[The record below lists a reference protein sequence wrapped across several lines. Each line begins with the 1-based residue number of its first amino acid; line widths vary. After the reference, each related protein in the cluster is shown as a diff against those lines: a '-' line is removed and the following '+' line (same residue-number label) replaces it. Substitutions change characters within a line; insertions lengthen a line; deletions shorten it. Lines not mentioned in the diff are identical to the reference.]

1 LKKSDSQTFVKSNLI
16 ERIETLTGSVILLT
30 DLADI
35 AEERELLC
43 GLEELV
49 SDEKL
54 AQIGKNVFAKVR
66 LNQITGE
73 TMLDSDAGFDG
84 VAKEALD
91 RLGILWKPCVA
102 ERMYQD
108 GNEQIPTRSVVRV
121 IGDDRRPVISFK
133 GHRLLYE

>member
-1 LKKSDSQTFVKSNLI
+1 VNKIASQSSVKSSLI
-16 ERIETLTGSVILLT
+16 ERVEKLPGSVVLLS

-43 GLEELV
+43 RLEELV
-49 SDEKL
+49 SEEKL

-84 VAKEALD
+84 VAREALD
-91 RLGILWKPCVA
+91 RLGILWEPCVA

-121 IGDDRRPVISFK
+121 IDGDQPVISFK
-133 GHRLLYE
+133 NYRLLYE